1 MRRVADS
8 CRDKILI
15 TFNWR
20 ADEHGQTHPVVTLAD
35 AEDYIETDGDVLR
48 KEIDNILNEY
58 KYLME
63 CVSAE
68 KLKIASKQKKLKR
81 YYRLCKKLLQ
91 FNQKITSIFQVQN
104 LKDAYE
110 HDLGLSNR
118 YVRDCINFAKS
129 FKRSDVVDGVQLA
142 YYSALSERAN
152 SLIKKGH
159 FQDEIKYLIDS
170 VKTNTV
176 PSRDKYRLRL
186 NDLVRNR

>member
-1 MRRVADS
+1 MENS
-8 CRDKILI
+8 CPKNKIPI
-15 TFNWR
+15 IIRWMT
-20 ADEHGQTHPVVTLAD
+20 DQQGKEQVVVTLVD
-35 AEDYIETDGDVLR
+35 AEDYIETDGELLR
-48 KEIDNILNEY
+48 KEVDNILNEY
-58 KYLME
+58 KHLME
-63 CVSAE
+63 HVSVE
-68 KLKIASKQKKLKR
+68 KLKIASKQKKLKS
-81 YYRLCKKLLQ
+81 YWSLCKKLSQ

-129 FKRSDVVDGVQLA
+129 FKQSDVVDGVQLA